1 MSFINANTANPTN
14 SSQIGYQQETQFF
27 NSNLNSGST
36 NVFPVTNN
44 LTQGVWLINAC
55 AYMQTNATT
64 NTNGMNNATLN
75 IVYNTS
81 PITSSNLSSSTYAT
95 ESAVLFLAGSV
106 GLLQAALNTTTVLY
120 VGTTPYYYA
129 AVVYATTTNGSLW
142 NVLNNSSATPPQ
154 YSVIRAT
161 KIA

>member
-14 SSQIGYQQETQFF
+14 SSQIGYTIQTHFSDSGMGSGTSTAFF
-27 NSNLNSGST
+27 ASNT
-36 NVFPVTNN
+36 

-55 AYMQTNATT
+55 VYMQTS
-64 NTNGMNNATLN
+64 GIMNDATLN
-75 IVYNTS
+75 IVYNNTPS
-81 PITSSNLSSSTYAT
+81 IVGATYAT
-95 ESAVLFLAGSV
+95 ESAVLYFAGSV
-106 GLLQAALNTTTVLY
+106 GLLQAALNTMTVLY

-129 AVVYATTTNGSLW
+129 VVVSATTTSGVTW
-142 NVLNNSSATPPQ
+142 NVLNNPPQ

>member
-14 SSQIGYQQETQFF
+14 SSQIGYQQQTQFY
-27 NSNLNSGST
+27 NSGLTSGMT
-36 NVFPVTNN
+36 YVFPVSNN

-55 AYMQTNATT
+55 VYIQV
-64 NTNGMNNATLN
+64 NNPLIINEAQLN

-81 PITSSNLSSSTYAT
+81 QITSSNYSSSTYAT
-95 ESAVLFLAGSV
+95 ESAVIYFSGSV
-106 GLLQAALNTTTVLY
+106 GLQQVALNTMTVLY

-129 AVVYATTTNGSLW
+129 AVVSATTTTGGTW
-142 NVLNNSSATPPQ
+142 NVLNNPPQ
-154 YSVIRAT
+154 CSVIRAT